1 MFTIKMFVHG
11 DTIIAK
17 RPPRPLRAIP
27 ADTINYVGC
36 EFEYDIAWE
45 DTFITAYFKN
55 SKVETVYELSVIDGK
70 CTIPWEVLIHPGIV
84 YLNLKGVRYDAL
96 GEKVYQITSE
106 PIGFLVNHDSM
117 TEAFPALPPSQT
129 AYESFVAGVHTYAQ
143 EAKDARDEAEEARD
157 TAQGILDQFNTVSV
171 ELRILD
177 PGDTGYADYSY
188 GHFIFGIP
196 KGVPG
201 DKGDK
206 GDPGDGADIES
217 ISNSEL
223 ESMLV

>member
-11 DTIIAK
+11 DTIVAK

-27 ADTINYVGC
+27 ADTINYIDC
-36 EFEYDIAWE
+36 EFEYDVSWE
-45 DTFITAYFKN
+45 NTFITAYFKN
-55 SKVETVYELSVIDGK
+55 SKVETVYELSVVDGK
-70 CTIPWEVLIHPGIV
+70 CTIPWEVLIHPGIM
-84 YLNLKGVRYDAL
+84 YLNLKGVRYDEF

-106 PIGFLVNHDSM
+106 PIGLLVNHDSM

-143 EAKDARDEAEEARD
+143 EAKDARDEAEDARD
-157 TAQGILDQFNTVSV
+157 EAQAVLNQFNTVTVSLTV
-171 ELRILD
+171 LD
-177 PGDTGYADYSY
+177 PDADGYADYAN
-188 GHFIFGIP
+188 GHFDFGLP
-196 KGVPG
+196 RGE
-201 DKGDK
+201 KGDK

>member
-11 DTIIAK
+11 DTIVAK

-27 ADTINYVGC
+27 ADTVNYVGC

-70 CTIPWEVLIHPGIV
+70 CTIPWEVLVYPGIM

-96 GEKVYQITSE
+96 GEKIYQITSE

-129 AYESFVAGVHTYAQ
+129 AYESFVAGVHTYADMAI
-143 EAKDARDEAEEARD
+143 EARDEAQE
-157 TAQGILDQFNTVSV
+157 ILDQFNTISI
-171 ELRILD
+171 ELTVLE
-177 PGDTGYADYSY
+177 PEEEGYATYSE
-188 GHFIFGIP
+188 GHFHFALP
-196 KGVPG
+196 KGEQG
-201 DKGDK
+201 ERGERGEKGD
-206 GDPGDGADIES
+206 DGVSPEIDS
-217 ISNSEL
+217 ITNSEL
-223 ESMLV
+223 EAMLV